1 MPLRR
6 FISIPAVV
14 IAWLLVIATGPIW
27 LIAAAITDLVRR
39 NRGVALRSAGVLTVF
54 LTCEVIGIFVSGAL
68 FVWKI
73 IGRINDERWAD
84 VHFRLETWWGTTIFR
99 AIVTLFGLR
108 LEVKDDADLEQGPY
122 LLLVRHSS
130 SGDTLLASAIV
141 SQPHGMRLRYIL
153 KKEHLW
159 DPCLDIVGN
168 RVPNAFVDRASS
180 NPAAEI
186 EAVKALTHELGS
198 RDGILIYPE
207 GTRFSEGKRKRVL
220 DALEQKSDPELVE
233 YARSLHSVLPPR
245 PGGAL
250 GILES
255 APNLDVIVC
264 AHTGFEGAA
273 SLLEVWKGALIDR
286 VIRVHFRRVRRADI
300 PTTREAQT
308 EWLRE
313 EWRRV
318 DAWVGSHA

>member
-14 IAWLLVIATGPIW
+14 ITWLLLIATSPIW

-39 NRGVALRSAGVLTVF
+39 NRGVALRSAGVLTTF
-54 LTCEVIGIFVSGAL
+54 LTCEVMGIVASGAL

-73 IGRINDERWAD
+73 AARVNDERWTD

-99 AIVTLFGLR
+99 AIVALFGLR
-108 LEVKDDADLEQGPY
+108 VEVEDDADLEQGPY

-168 RVPNAFVDRASS
+168 RVPNAFVDRAAGD
-180 NPAAEI
+180 PAAEI
-186 EAVKALTHELGS
+186 EALKALTHELGP

-207 GTRFSEGKRKRVL
+207 GTRFSESKRRRVL
-220 DALEQKSDPELVE
+220 DALEQKGDPKLVE
-233 YARSLHSVLPPR
+233 YARSLHSVLPPK
-245 PGGAL
+245 PGGTL
-250 GILES
+250 GILQA
-255 APNLDVIVC
+255 APSLDVIVC
-264 AHTGFEGAA
+264 AHTGFEGAG

-286 VIRVHFRRVRRADI
+286 VIRVHFRRVRRSDI

-313 EWRRV
+313 EWRSV
-318 DAWVGSHA
+318 DAWVESHS